1 MIVKFPVSGY
11 PVSALFRPWV
21 HWLVTM
27 AISIVSAPTP
37 VTSGTRLWLSLG
49 AVYILWGS
57 TYLFIHFMTE
67 KMPPLYMASV
77 RYLVAGSILYAY
89 ARLTGTERPT
99 VVHWKSTAV
108 IGFFL
113 LTVAN
118 GALTMAL
125 QYIPSGVGA
134 LLGGLLPIFL
144 LLLNWVSFSQ
154 VRPKKLSLIGV
165 AVGFTGIYLLI
176 KPDQSVGTASAH
188 ANLIG
193 TALVAVGNLSWAVGT
208 LLTPRLSQPNQT
220 LASGMQMLMGGLLL
234 MTVSLASEPVHI
246 LSITDAPQKAL
257 GSMLY
262 LIIFGSIIGFS
273 AYAWLAR
280 NAPPALLA
288 TYAFVNPIIAVLL
301 GVTFAGEV
309 FSARS
314 LLGAGVALVGVT
326 LMTLGRK

>member
-1 MIVKFPVSGY
+1 
-11 PVSALFRPWV
+11 
-21 HWLVTM
+21 M
-27 AISIVSAPTP
+27 AISSDSAPVT
-37 VTSGTRLWLSLG
+37 VTSGTRLWLSLA
-49 AVYILWGS
+49 AVYVLWGS

-67 KMPPLYMASV
+67 QMPPLYMASM

-89 ARLTGTERPT
+89 ARFTGTKRPNIT
-99 VVHWKSTAV
+99 HWKSTSI

-144 LLLNWVSFSQ
+144 LLLNWVSFGQ

-165 AVGFTGIYLLI
+165 AIGFTGIYLLI
-176 KPDQSVGTASAH
+176 KPDRMVSTGGAD

-193 TALVAVGNLSWAVGT
+193 TALVALGNLSWAIGT
-208 LLTPRLSQPNQT
+208 LLTPRLNQPNQT
-220 LASGMQMLMGGLLL
+220 LASGMQMLMGGFFL
-234 MTVSLASEPVHI
+234 MIISLTTEPVHL
-246 LSITDAPQKAL
+246 LSVVDAPQKAL

-262 LIIFGSIIGFS
+262 LVIFGSIIGFS

-280 NAPPALLA
+280 HAPPALLA

-314 LLGAGVALVGVT
+314 LIGAAVALVGVT
-326 LMTLGRK
+326 LMTLGRR